1 MISSLWLSRLTIW
14 CATVSVPVDQYH
26 SALNRPRNASTHR
39 SPCKSPQLAS
49 PPRKEVGVS
58 GRTCATTVE
67 MRIIIMLPVHIK
79 PRNHPGN
86 LHSVSTI
93 EISIPSRCS
102 FLQSC
107 ELGFDTAVQCV
118 STLVDS
124 GSAVKVINQDLTNK
138 FKIPTLPC
146 VPAIN
151 ITAIDNSPIGSGITA
166 TTQPVTLQ
174 IGRFHKET
182 IPFYVVPSCKYEVIL
197 GHPWLAI
204 HCYFLEP
211 GQTHPMVGILS

>member
-1 MISSLWLSRLTIW
+1 MFKKGLNDKLQAELACKAVDLSYNDFITLAIKIDNLMRNSQRSCRSISSSLEQAQKYLDS
-14 CATVSVPVDQYH
+14 
-26 SALNRPRNASTHR
+26 
-39 SPCKSPQLAS
+39 CKLPQFAS
-49 PPRKEVGVS
+49 PPRKEVDVS
-58 GRTCATTVE
+58 GRNCATTVE
-67 MRIIIMLPVHIK
+67 MRIIIMLPIHIK
-79 PRNHPGN
+79 PRNLPGN
-86 LHSVSTI
+86 PHSVSTI

-102 FLQSC
+102 FLLSC

-118 STLVDS
+118 SALVDS
-124 GSAVKVINQDLTNK
+124 GSAVNVINQDLTNK

-174 IGRFHKET
+174 IGLFHKET

-197 GHPWLAI
+197 SHP
-204 HCYFLEP
+204 
-211 GQTHPMVGILS
+211 